1 VDIITGVRQLIQDLV
16 SPDLKAIKEKQ
27 EALARELELTRQSTT
42 TQFDDLKQN
51 TAAQLEAQRQSTT
64 AQFEAQRQSTAAQF
78 EAQRQSTAA
87 QFEAQRQS
95 TAIQFDALIK
105 TIEAFRAEFRAE
117 MLSLRTNNQ
126 LEVQRQIA
134 PLAERLA
141 ALEQQ
146 R

>member
-1 VDIITGVRQLIQDLV
+1 VDIIAGVRQLIQDLV

-27 EALARELELTRQSTT
+27 EALARELELTRQSTAT
-42 TQFDDLKQN
+42 
-51 TAAQLEAQRQSTT
+51 
-64 AQFEAQRQSTAAQF
+64 
-78 EAQRQSTAA
+78 

-134 PLAERLA
+134 PLAERVTS
-141 ALEQQ
+141 LEQRQ